1 MLLIVDDSKW
11 TKEEL
16 SHAVD
21 WASLGIEIPD
31 TCTSANAPKA
41 FAKKIVNLAQN
52 YVDQHLLE
60 KSLNLKQTAVDLHI
74 NYYYLSKCFKEGA
87 GVTFT
92 QYVNDSRLKIAANLL
107 STTTLHI
114 YEICRQIG
122 LEPKNFYGLF
132 RKKYN
137 MTPQEYR
144 RQNKQL

>member
-16 SHAVD
+16 SQVVD
-21 WASLGIEIPD
+21 WESLGIEIAD
-31 TCTSANAPKA
+31 TIPRADAPKA
-41 FAKKIVNLAQN
+41 STKKIVNLTQN
-52 YVDQHLLE
+52 YIDQHILE
-60 KSLNLKQTAVDLHI
+60 KSLSLKQAAIDLHI
-74 NYYYLSKCFKEGA
+74 NYYYLSKCFKEGS
-87 GVTFT
+87 GVSFT
-92 QYVNDSRLKIAANLL
+92 EYVNNKRLQIAANLL